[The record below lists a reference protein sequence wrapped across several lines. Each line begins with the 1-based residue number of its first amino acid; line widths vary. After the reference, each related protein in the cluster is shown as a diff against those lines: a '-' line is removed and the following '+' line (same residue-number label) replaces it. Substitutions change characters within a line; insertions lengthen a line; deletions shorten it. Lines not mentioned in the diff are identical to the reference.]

1 MHTQLQRCRH
11 DTRSSG
17 WTSSASKQ
25 HIAVPA
31 RIVRPRLQQHLSR
44 AASTDTDAAASGDA
58 FAELV
63 RMAVEKDP
71 TLAPLAEQQ
80 LKQRQQQPARQ
91 PAAAAAAAAS
101 TATSMLGPS
110 LASLPQSSKPPWLR
124 QRAPQGEK
132 YGQLFEQMRT
142 LKLATVCEE
151 AQCPNIGECWNGDM
165 ATATIML
172 LGDTCTRGCRFCAVN
187 TARTPPPPDPH
198 EPRNTAEAVA
208 SWGVGY
214 VVLTSVDRDDLPDG
228 GAAHFAETVRELK
241 RRKPSILVE
250 CLTPDFSGDLD
261 AARMLAGSGLDVFA
275 HNIET
280 VERLQKRVR
289 DPRAGYLQTLAVLR
303 AAKEAGVYTKSSI
316 MLGLGETEDEI
327 IDTMFDLKDCGVD
340 IFTLGQYLQPTP
352 KHLPVAEMVPPEQ
365 FEYWRRYGEEEVGF
379 RYVASGPMVRSSYK
393 AGEFFLEAM
402 IHSDRGAATAA
413 QR

>member
-1 MHTQLQRCRH
+1 
-11 DTRSSG
+11 
-17 WTSSASKQ
+17 
-25 HIAVPA
+25 
-31 RIVRPRLQQHLSR
+31 
-44 AASTDTDAAASGDA
+44 
-58 FAELV
+58 
-63 RMAVEKDP
+63 MAVEKDP
-71 TLAPLAEQQ
+71 SLAKLAEQQ
-80 LKQRQQQPARQ
+80 LQKQQQQ
-91 PAAAAAAAAS
+91 QAAAAAAQQKQQVAS
-101 TATSMLGPS
+101 SMLGPS
-110 LASLPQSSKPPWLR
+110 LAALPNSSKPPWLR

-132 YGQLFEQMRT
+132 YSELFEQMRG

-151 AQCPNIGECWNGDM
+151 AQCPNIGECWNGDL

-187 TARTPPPPDPH
+187 TAKTPPPPDPL
-198 EPRNTAEAVA
+198 EPQHTAEAVA

-228 GAAHFAETVRELK
+228 GASHFASTVKELK
-241 RRKPSILVE
+241 SRKPSLLVE
-250 CLTPDFSGDLD
+250 CLTPDFQGNLD
-261 AARMLAGSGLDVFA
+261 HVKLLAGSGLDVFA

-289 DPRAGYLQTLAVLR
+289 DPRAGYLQTLSVLR
-303 AAKEAGVYTKSSI
+303 AAKECGVYTKSSI

-352 KHLPVAEMVPPEQ
+352 KHLPVVEMVTPEA
-365 FEYWRRYGEEEVGF
+365 FEYWRRFGEEEVGF

-402 IHSDRGAATAA
+402 IHSDRT
-413 QR
+413 QQQQEQ

>member
-1 MHTQLQRCRH
+1 
-11 DTRSSG
+11 
-17 WTSSASKQ
+17 
-25 HIAVPA
+25 
-31 RIVRPRLQQHLSR
+31 
-44 AASTDTDAAASGDA
+44 
-58 FAELV
+58 
-63 RMAVEKDP
+63 MAVEKDP
-71 TLAPLAEQQ
+71 TLAPLAEQH
-80 LKQRQQQPARQ
+80 LKQRQQQPA
-91 PAAAAAAAAS
+91 AAAAG

-110 LASLPQSSKPPWLR
+110 LASLPNSSKPPWLR

-132 YGQLFEQMRT
+132 YGQLFEQMRE

-187 TARTPPPPDPH
+187 TARTPPPADPM

-214 VVLTSVDRDDLPDG
+214 VVLTSVDRDDMPDG

-261 AARMLAGSGLDVFA
+261 AVRLLASSGLDVFA
-275 HNIET
+275 HNVET

-289 DPRAGYLQTLAVLR
+289 DPRAGYMQTLSVLR

-327 IDTMFDLKDCGVD
+327 IDTMLDLKDCGVD

-352 KHLPVAEMVPPEQ
+352 KHLPVVEMVPPEQ

-402 IHSDRGAATAA
+402 IHSDRDAAAAAAA